1 MTHAILH
8 QSAFVASQKRTDIP
22 EFKAGSLVEV
32 HYKIVE
38 GDKQRVQIFKGIV
51 ISRKGGSSMDAAF
64 TVLRNST
71 AGIKVERT
79 FPLHSPFIE
88 KIVVTQL
95 GRSLQSK
102 PYYLRE
108 HRDPLKLKK
117 IKKIK
122 VITK

>member
-1 MTHAILH
+1 MTHQILH
-8 QSAFVASQKRTDIP
+8 RSTFVASKKRTDTP

-38 GDKQRVQIFKGIV
+38 GDKERVQIFKGIV
-51 ISRKGGSSMDAAF
+51 LSRKGGASMDASF

-71 AGIKVERT
+71 AGVKVERT
-79 FPLHSPFIE
+79 FPLHSPFID

-102 PYYLRE
+102 PYYLRNHKE
-108 HRDPLKLKK
+108 PTKLKK
-117 IKKIK
+117 
-122 VITK
+122 TKAVKTVK